1 MFRIYSAA
9 KVAHMLSQR
18 DGPVTLKLG
27 RYDGAWRPHP
37 STDRY
42 APGINGPAEKVTY
55 TPTGNGLVSVD
66 VERRNGPWAFA
77 PPREHSVG
85 PMPTAASV
93 ARSHAAHKYVWGA
106 LLVYLAAMACGFELG
121 YGWVGDGSVIG
132 GLVGL
137 VAGFFVAYVVNLAAV
152 VALHARR
159 MRARR
164 AKDKVLPHQ

>member
-1 MFRIYSAA
+1 
-9 KVAHMLSQR
+9 MLSQR

-55 TPTGNGLVSVD
+55 TPTGNGQVSVD

-121 YGWVGDGSVIG
+121 YGPIG
-132 GLVGL
+132 GGSLIGGFVGL
-137 VAGFFVAYVVNLAAV
+137 VLGFFVAYVINLSAV
-152 VALHARR
+152 VALHTHQT
-159 MRARR
+159 RARR
-164 AKDKVLPHQ
+164 AQDTVVPHR